1 MALINRYELK
11 FARINATSDG
21 DNVVIAAAGVPS
33 DKRIYV
39 LGYAINVN
47 AAGVVTWQSTE
58 ASPTVVASYEFVD
71 GGGASYAGSFDCP
84 AFKLPVGTGLELNTA
99 AGVDGLGHVTYII
112 T

>member
-1 MALINRYELK
+1 MGLSNRYELK

-21 DNVVIAAAGVPS
+21 DNVVVAAAGVPAN
-33 DKRIYV
+33 KRIYV

-58 ASPTVVASYEFVD
+58 TSPTIVASYEFVD
-71 GGGASYAGSFDCP
+71 GGGASFAGGFDCP
-84 AFKLPVGTGLELNTA
+84 AFSLPAGTGLELSTA

-112 T
+112 A